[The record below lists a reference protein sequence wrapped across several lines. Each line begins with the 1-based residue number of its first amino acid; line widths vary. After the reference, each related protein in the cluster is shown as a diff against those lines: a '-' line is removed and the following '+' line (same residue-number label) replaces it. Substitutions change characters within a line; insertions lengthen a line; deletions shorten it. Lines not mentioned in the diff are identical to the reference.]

1 MTLKLYDNDLS
12 SILIEKEYPDYFLS
26 TEGGIIDSTTYLE
39 HPFGR
44 GEYKEIYFDGVHIA
58 FGSAS
63 LSSRI
68 LLHFESDFETIEMH
82 FALNGKSVATPEKL
96 NKSFSFDTHHHNII
110 YANGMCGKMQWE
122 CGDFQIFEINLSP
135 EFFKKFLPQDSAL
148 FDKFRNAIEKGNSG
162 LLSNDNSHI
171 SHQMYQI
178 IDEIVNCNRQG
189 IFKRMF
195 LEAKV
200 IELLLLQFEQFSAP
214 LIFNTTL
221 KKSDIDKIYA
231 VREFIIGNLTSACSL
246 IDLAHNVGTNEF
258 TLKKGFKEL
267 FGTSV
272 FAFWNDTKMEEAK
285 LLLTE
290 QNMNIN
296 EVSYAI
302 GYKNQRHFSTAFKK
316 KYGIL
321 PSQLKK

>member
-1 MTLKLYDNDLS
+1 MTLKLFDNDLS
-12 SILIEKEYPDYFLS
+12 NILIEKEYPDPFLYL
-26 TEGGIIDSTTYLE
+26 EGGIMESTTYLK
-39 HPFGR
+39 HPIGK
-44 GEYKEIYFDGVHIA
+44 GEYKEIYFEGVHIG

-63 LSSRI
+63 LSDRI

-82 FALNGKSVATPEKL
+82 FALKGKSTAMSETF
-96 NKSFSFDTHHHNII
+96 NKSISFEAHHHNII

-122 CGDFQIFEINLSP
+122 CGDFQLCEINLSP
-135 EFFKKFLPQDSAL
+135 KFFKKFLPQDSAL
-148 FDKFRNAIEKGNSG
+148 FDEFRNVIEKGNSG
-162 LLSNDNSHI
+162 LLSNYNSHI

-178 IDEIVNCNRQG
+178 IDEIMNCNRQG

-200 IELLLLQFEQFSAP
+200 IELLLLQFEQFSDP

-221 KKSDIDKIYA
+221 RRSDVDKVYA
-231 VREFIIGNLTSACSL
+231 VREFILGNLTSACSL
-246 IDLAHNVGTNEF
+246 IDLAHKVGTNEF

-290 QNMNIN
+290 QNMNIT